1 MVERKRR
8 GGRCATVCSPRMA
21 ARGFHTLK
29 ASGCLGGVNE
39 LQDAQGVYMVVMT
52 HVMPLCIMKARVC
65 AKALC
70 ALWCV
75 ARRIRVVAA
84 IGLRTHTLTCA
95 DNQIGAEGAK
105 EIAQSLQVNSALSSL
120 NLGSMFCC
128 LQL

>member
-1 MVERKRR
+1 
-8 GGRCATVCSPRMA
+8 
-21 ARGFHTLK
+21 
-29 ASGCLGGVNE
+29 
-39 LQDAQGVYMVVMT
+39 MVVMT

-65 AKALC
+65 AKSLF

-75 ARRIRVVAA
+75 ARRIRAVAA

-120 NLGSMFCC
+120 NLECMFCC
-128 LQL
+128 LRL